1 MSRERGRG
9 RRGRHEPR
17 GSVWE
22 RPEPGG
28 RRPRHSREQ
37 IAAAALAIADAEGF
51 DAVSMRRVASE
62 LGAGTMTLYHYVR
75 TKDELVSLMDDAIM
89 AEVLVPPG
97 ELSPRWRE
105 ALAQL
110 ARRSYAAFVRHPW
123 AYGGMQAR
131 APGPNGTRH
140 FEQSLEAV
148 AALDI
153 PLAERFELI
162 TLVDDYVFGYVS
174 RWVAPGRDMPSD
186 EEIDAAIAHL
196 DEQARAG
203 DLPRL
208 RELVEEGDPR
218 QTWRML
224 RGVMRDERRFERGLQ
239 RLLDGIERSLEG
251 RAGY

>member
-17 GSVWE
+17 GSVWD
-22 RPEPGG
+22 RPEPGA

-37 IAAAALAIADAEGF
+37 IAAAALAIADADGF

-97 ELSPRWRE
+97 ELSPDWRE

-110 ARRSYAAFVRHPW
+110 ARRSFGAFARHPW
-123 AYGGMQAR
+123 AYGALQRG
-131 APGPNGTRH
+131 APGPNGMRH

-148 AALDI
+148 AGLDV

-174 RWVAPGRDMPSD
+174 RWLRPENDVPSD
-186 EEIDAAIAHL
+186 EEIDAAIGLL
-196 DEQARAG
+196 DERSRGG
-203 DLPRL
+203 DLPRI
-208 RELVEEGDPR
+208 RELVEERDPR
-218 QTWRML
+218 ETWRML
-224 RGVMRDERRFERGLQ
+224 RAVMRDEARFERGLQ

-251 RAGY
+251 RAG